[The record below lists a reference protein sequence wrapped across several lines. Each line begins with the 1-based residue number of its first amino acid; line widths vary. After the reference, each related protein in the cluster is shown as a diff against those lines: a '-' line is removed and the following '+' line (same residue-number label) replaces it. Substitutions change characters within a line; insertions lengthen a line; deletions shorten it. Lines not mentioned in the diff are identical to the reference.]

1 SLYAT
6 MPLFHLHTFMA
17 LSIVAACLFMFGN
30 TQLRR
35 DFGVLVGSAF
45 LPATFLVWTI
55 TDHFQAKSTLQFHFG
70 WVETMGDFA
79 MPFYSFWIYNF
90 GLLLPLVILLV
101 GFCLWST
108 DKENQWERP
117 GPALAFLTPAAA
129 IFLFA
134 ILVKTAPWEWDNIK
148 LIIWAYLITLPFLWS
163 ELLSRGSL
171 PARAAVCLALFAS
184 GFISLF
190 GGLVGSGNGYSIAD
204 RGELDGVG
212 SALKKVPPEGRFAAF
227 PTYNHALLLQGR
239 KVVLGYPGHLWT
251 QGFDYADANARLDA
265 LMKGAPQ
272 WREMARQLRAR
283 YLFWGHEEKLHYG
296 NSTKPWEREAL
307 LVASGP
313 WGAIYDLESGPM

>member
-1 SLYAT
+1 
-6 MPLFHLHTFMA
+6 
-17 LSIVAACLFMFGN
+17 
-30 TQLRR
+30 
-35 DFGVLVGSAF
+35 
-45 LPATFLVWTI
+45 
-55 TDHFQAKSTLQFHFG
+55 
-70 WVETMGDFA
+70 
-79 MPFYSFWIYNF
+79 
-90 GLLLPLVILLV
+90 
-101 GFCLWST
+101 
-108 DKENQWERP
+108 
-117 GPALAFLTPAAA
+117 
-129 IFLFA
+129 
-134 ILVKTAPWEWDNIK
+134 NIK